1 MKKQGPRTRST
12 TQIISW
18 LLTLALAAGL
28 CAPLGDLVPK
38 AQAAGSLKPT
48 APVLDGFLAP
58 VSQVAQVP
66 AGYVGVYTAAGLMAI
81 SDAPSSNYILM
92 ADIDLS
98 GDAWEP
104 LCSVSPFTGIFDGNG
119 HVITGLTGSG
129 GLFASLRGGTIRNV
143 GIKNAAIYPDT
154 TVSNPSPIGGIAGE
168 ITTAVTSSVISNCY
182 FSGDIHDAAPSG
194 SFSFSSCA
202 MGGIVGRASGDDALV
217 ENCWMAGDI
226 ISTHPG
232 SPFSG
237 PDLGGIV
244 GIADRITITGC
255 IHMGDIQAVGQSA
268 LIGGICGHSSG
279 EITDCQNWG
288 TITYRGLEGKVA
300 GIINNSSSPG
310 PTATRC
316 MNAADISVTD
326 TTEGSDSSRASEVGG
341 LFSYGGTLY
350 DCFNCG
356 DISADGCCMVG
367 GLSGRGPR
375 LARNCY
381 NTGRVTAV
389 NMGRDSNGNSYSAS
403 LGGWPWDL
411 ENCFGLV
418 RPDDTL
424 PLLPEGYEDDYL
436 VNVRSLSE
444 SQMGSSSSFTGFDF
458 GGTWTM
464 GSGSY
469 PYPVLQSMNLSG
481 GGDSAQPSS
490 GTIPT
495 PVLDKA
501 EFANKAVTVTW
512 TLPLTVP
519 GQTHT
524 VDSFNILRKSGSG
537 SSYQK
542 IATVSG
548 SSGGSYTDRAVII
561 GATYTYTVQACY
573 QGKTGSYDAEG
584 LTVKAE
590 DPPGV
595 SDDLSYEIVNGKA
608 VITDCRETAVN
619 VSIPAQLEGCPVV
632 MIGDGAFQSCRK
644 LTSVTLPDCLTV
656 VGDHAFDGCSSLTSI
671 DLTHVISIGQQAFAW
686 CSDLTDIRC
695 GPDLASLGE
704 HALEG
709 WTSLLTVTGYVR
721 TPAELQCSMEG
732 VKFRYIPSDVTKVT
746 NGTFEYPDANGDTAS
761 CSFYYNDSFFSYD
774 NSTYHSDL
782 AVMTLK
788 LAMAGYSRQNLY
800 TEELPE
806 HDLRRALNLQRLFS
820 DMGFGNAEFSGYN
833 TALTDTS
840 SKVAYG
846 FASKQIGQDVV
857 VAVVLRGGGYGGEW
871 ADNFN
876 VGSSGDHAGFSAAAK
891 AVQADLED
899 YIAGLKDLYQFSGEV
914 KLWMTGY
921 SRSGA
926 TCNLL
931 AQAMSSRI
939 DSDNLY
945 AYVFAAPNCT
955 TAPKACRGLF
965 SIISAADLVPCVPL
979 SKWGFGRHGTTLT
992 FPSVL
997 PEVRKDEFEELS
1009 GIDLDDDESV
1019 TYVAQPAAVQQL
1031 ISTLGLAVDSRSA
1044 YNSRYSDLI
1053 QQSLRAYYGTKEPV
1067 YSAGETLANGLSIS
1081 ALLTLLPV
1089 NAPALF
1095 MLSAIGRAHQ
1105 PAHYLAWLEAGT
1117 LHSIGD
1123 FDASGKMVSFASNAN
1138 VQIKNSKDEII
1149 ATIRNGAVTSTGTLS
1164 GIQVESV
1171 EGQTSILLTD
1181 GRYTLEVYGSGTA
1194 DISILEFSSSSA
1206 VRREVV
1212 FSGVALKSEV
1222 MALEVSAGSSQEE
1235 YRLEDGNKIIRPTSD
1250 TASDASASSEFQDV
1264 LPGSWYYDAVQWAVE
1279 NGVTSG
1285 TSATT
1290 FSPDRPCT
1298 RAEVVTL
1305 LWRALGLDEL
1315 TSRSTENPFRDVDT
1329 GAFYCD
1335 AVLWA
1340 AENGITTG
1348 SSATTFSPN
1357 AVCTRAEVVTFLW
1370 RTDYPP
1376 KKLSGPVGFSDV
1388 ELDDFFW
1395 FPVKWALEEGITTG
1409 TSAATFSPLLTC
1421 TRAQVV
1427 TFLYRYFSN

>member
-1 MKKQGPRTRST
+1 MKSIKKRAVSA
-12 TQIISW
+12 
-18 LLTLALAAGL
+18 LTVLALLLGLCTPLGGLIPAAEAAGGTYGVL
-28 CAPLGDLVPK
+28 SYSVIDNPFNNEYSSVYCTINGCDTSASGAITIPDSIDGIPVERIGTRAFYNCNDITSLYIPDSVITMNLSAIVSCAALSSIQFSENLTSIVGAIDCPSLTSVTIPQGV
-38 AQAAGSLKPT
+38 AG
-48 APVLDGFLAP
+48 VDF
-58 VSQVAQVP
+58 
-66 AGYVGVYTAAGLMAI
+66 
-81 SDAPSSNYILM
+81 SD
-92 ADIDLS
+92 
-98 GDAWEP
+98 
-104 LCSVSPFTGIFDGNG
+104 C
-119 HVITGLTGSG
+119 TGLTSIVIPEG
-129 GLFASLRGGTIRNV
+129 
-143 GIKNAAIYPDT
+143 
-154 TVSNPSPIGGIAGE
+154 
-168 ITTAVTSSVISNCY
+168 VTEVDG
-182 FSGDIHDAAPSG
+182 FSGCTSLTYVSLPSTTEVIGQSAFQNCTSLKSITLPEGLRSIRGYAFQNCTSLTSIVIPSTAEYLWRDSLSNFDWGHAFDGCTSLSKVAILSRDVVLESSYALESMYTPYYSDQFENCADDLTLYGYPG
-194 SFSFSSCA
+194 STTEAYANYSWNNFSFSP
-202 MGGIVGRASGDDALV
+202 IDD
-217 ENCWMAGDI
+217 
-226 ISTHPG
+226 S
-232 SPFSG
+232 FSG
-237 PDLGGIV
+237 FP
-244 GIADRITITGC
+244 
-255 IHMGDIQAVGQSA
+255 
-268 LIGGICGHSSG
+268 
-279 EITDCQNWG
+279 
-288 TITYRGLEGKVA
+288 
-300 GIINNSSSPG
+300 
-310 PTATRC
+310 
-316 MNAADISVTD
+316 
-326 TTEGSDSSRASEVGG
+326 
-341 LFSYGGTLY
+341 
-350 DCFNCG
+350 
-356 DISADGCCMVG
+356 
-367 GLSGRGPR
+367 
-375 LARNCY
+375 
-381 NTGRVTAV
+381 
-389 NMGRDSNGNSYSAS
+389 
-403 LGGWPWDL
+403 
-411 ENCFGLV
+411 
-418 RPDDTL
+418 
-424 PLLPEGYEDDYL
+424 
-436 VNVRSLSE
+436 
-444 SQMGSSSSFTGFDF
+444 
-458 GGTWTM
+458 
-464 GSGSY
+464 
-469 PYPVLQSMNLSG
+469 G

-573 QGKTGSYDAEG
+573 QGKTGSYNAEG

-608 VITDCRETAVN
+608 VITDCRETAVS
-619 VSIPAQLEGCPVV
+619 VAIPAELEGCPVV
-632 MIGDGAFQSCRK
+632 MIDSSAFRDCKK

-656 VGDHAFDGCSSLTSI
+656 VGDYAFYNCSSLTSI

-732 VKFRYIPSDVTKVT
+732 VKFRYIPSDVDKIAR
-746 NGTFEYPDANGDTAS
+746 GTFEYPDANGDTAS
-761 CSFYYNDSFFSYD
+761 CSFYYNDDFFSYD
-774 NSTYHSDL
+774 NSAYHSDL

-800 TEELPE
+800 TEDLPE

-846 FASKQIGQDVV
+846 FASRQIGQDVV

-876 VGSSGDHAGFSAAAK
+876 VGTSGDHAGFSAAAK
-891 AVQADLED
+891 AVQAELED

-1285 TSATT
+1285 TSAST

>member
-1 MKKQGPRTRST
+1 MRERGERRLNRSRC
-12 TQIISW
+12 ISW
-18 LLTLALAAGL
+18 LLTLALMAGL
-28 CAPLGDLVPK
+28 FSPLSTLVPE
-38 AQAAGSLKPT
+38 AQAAGSLKPN
-48 APVLDGFLAP
+48 APVLDDFLVP
-58 VSQVAQVP
+58 VSQVTTVP
-66 AGYVGVYTAAGLMAI
+66 AGYTGVYTAADLLAI
-81 SDAPSSNYILM
+81 SAAPNDNYILM

-98 GDAWEP
+98 SYNWTP
-104 LCSVSPFTGIFDGNG
+104 LCNNSDAPFTGIFEGNG
-119 HVITGLTGSG
+119 HVISNLKGVN
-129 GLFASLRGGTIRNV
+129 GLFGYTSSVSSSAEIRNV
-143 GIKNAAIYPDT
+143 GIENASISAQYDNQWSGIIGGIVAYAQEDT
-154 TVSNPSPIGGIAGE
+154 TISNCYFQGDIDSNANMIGGIAGL
-168 ITTAVTSSVISNCY
+168 
-182 FSGDIHDAAPSG
+182 
-194 SFSFSSCA
+194 FSSEKP
-202 MGGIVGRASGDDALV
+202 V
-217 ENCWMAGDI
+217 EYCWMAGDI
-226 ISTHPG
+226 RSTNVGG
-232 SPFSG
+232 SYDTPRV
-237 PDLGGIV
+237 GGILAETGRSSYLTV
-244 GIADRITITGC
+244 NGC
-255 IHMGDIQAVGQSA
+255 IHSGSIEAEGYA
-268 LIGGICGHSSG
+268 LYAGGISGSLEGTISNCQNYGSITYNGSYYSQYAHIGGIDSGLWSSVI
-279 EITDCQNWG
+279 E
-288 TITYRGLEGKVA
+288 
-300 GIINNSSSPG
+300 S
-310 PTATRC
+310 C
-316 MNAADISVTD
+316 MNAADIQVVRLSD
-326 TTEGSDSSRASEVGG
+326 ALSDSVVGG
-341 LFSYGGTLY
+341 ISALGT
-350 DCFNCG
+350 DISNCFNCG
-356 DISADGCCMVG
+356 DISTNGGSYVG
-367 GLSGRGPR
+367 GITGENGRADNSYNVGTIRSVNPGSINVDAGYYGCGA
-375 LARNCY
+375 LFGSTVGVSSNCY
-381 NTGRVTAV
+381 YLACDLPAYEKVNGTPTLNTI
-389 NMGRDSNGNSYSAS
+389 
-403 LGGWPWDL
+403 
-411 ENCFGLV
+411 
-418 RPDDTL
+418 
-424 PLLPEGYEDDYL
+424 
-436 VNVRSLSE
+436 RSLSAD
-444 SQMGSSSSFTGFDF
+444 QMKKSGDFGGFDF
-458 GGTWTM
+458 DSVWTM

-481 GGDSAQPSS
+481 GGSSGGSATQPSS

-573 QGKTGSYDAEG
+573 QGKTGSYNAEG

-619 VSIPAQLEGCPVV
+619 VVIPAQLEGCPVV
-632 MIGDGAFQSCRK
+632 MIGTGAFQDCKK

-656 VGDHAFDGCSSLTSI
+656 VGDHAFNGCSSLTSI

-732 VKFRYIPSDVTKVT
+732 VRFRYIPADVDKEAR
-746 NGTFEYPDANGDTAS
+746 GTFEYPNASGNTAS
-761 CSFYYNDSFFSYD
+761 YSFYYSDDFFSYD
-774 NSTYHSDL
+774 NSAYHSDL
-782 AVMTLK
+782 AIMTLK

-800 TEELPE
+800 IEELPE

-820 DMGFGNAEFSGYN
+820 DIGFGNAEFHNYN
-833 TALTDTS
+833 TALTDSS
-840 SKVAYG
+840 SKVACG
-846 FASKQIGQDVV
+846 FASRQIGQDVV

-876 VGSSGDHAGFSAAAK
+876 VGTSGDHAGFSAAAK
-891 AVQADLED
+891 AVQAELED
-899 YIAGLKDLYQFSGEV
+899 YIAGLKDLYQFSGDV

-931 AQAMSSRI
+931 AQAMSSKI

-955 TAPKACRGLF
+955 TSPKACRGLF
-965 SIISAADLVPCVPL
+965 SIISAADVVPCVPL

-992 FPSVL
+992 FPSIL
-997 PEVRKDEFEELS
+997 PEVRKDEFEKLS

-1031 ISTLGLAVDSRSA
+1031 ISSLGLAVGSRST

-1053 QQSLRAYYGTKEPV
+1053 QQSLQAYYGVKEPA

-1081 ALLTLLPV
+1081 VLLPLLPV
-1089 NAPALF
+1089 NSPAVFL
-1095 MLSAIGRAHQ
+1095 LDAIGRAHQ

-1117 LHSIGD
+1117 LNSTSD
-1123 FDASGKMVSFASNAN
+1123 FDASGKMVTFASSANA
-1138 VQIKNSKDEII
+1138 QIRSSSGDVV
-1149 ATIRNGAVTSTGTLS
+1149 ATIRGGVISTVKKADGL
-1164 GIQVESV
+1164 QLECAD
-1171 EGQTSILLTD
+1171 GQTTVLLTSGD
-1181 GRYTLEVYGSGTA
+1181 WTVEVYGSGTA
-1194 DISILEFSSSSA
+1194 DITVLELDANSA
-1206 VRREVV
+1206 LHREVL
-1212 FSGVALKSEV
+1212 FSGVALKDLTI
-1222 MALEVSAGSSQEE
+1222 ALDVDADADGQQ
-1235 YRLEDGNKIIRPTSD
+1235 YVLEDGDAVIKPTSD
-1250 TASDASASSEFQDV
+1250 VTNGEAASSGAFRDV
-1264 LPGSWYYDAVQWAVE
+1264 PAGSWYYDAVQWAVE

-1285 TSATT
+1285 TGPDT
-1290 FSPDRPCT
+1290 FSPDRACT
-1298 RAEVVTL
+1298 RSEVVTL

-1315 TSRSTENPFRDVDT
+1315 SASSAENPFRDVPSN
-1329 GAFYCD
+1329 AFYHD

-1348 SSATTFSPN
+1348 STPTTFSPN
-1357 AVCTRAEVVTFLW
+1357 AVCTRSEVVTFLW
-1370 RTDYPP
+1370 RTDFPL
-1376 KKLSGPVGFSDV
+1376 KQLSGSMDFTDV
-1388 ELDDFFW
+1388 HRNDFFW
-1395 FPVKWALEEGITTG
+1395 YPVKWAVEEEITTG
-1409 TSAATFSPLLTC
+1409 TSAATFSPMLTC

-1427 TFLYRYFSN
+1427 TFLYRFFSR